1 MFYDKQ
7 PKEQQDNYKAMLA
20 LIGSLSNLFADSD
33 KPMLYYRAHEN
44 VFCKYFE
51 AENLS
56 REDCSADAAK
66 GSIGI
71 GLKTWVGRD
80 DQKVAEF
87 GRLRPKYED
96 LRGINLVRAI
106 ASYQNERIGVTK
118 RMHGLQEMIYHVV
131 KRIPGGMEIYE
142 SAFDYVDLENIVLEE
157 DRGNANNIY
166 FSDGKHTYHFS
177 MY

>member
-33 KPMLYYRAHEN
+33 KLMLYYRAHEN

-51 AENLS
+51 ADNLS

-66 GSIGI
+66 GPIGI

-96 LRGINLVRAI
+96 LRGINLVRII
-106 ASYQNERIGVTK
+106 ASY
-118 RMHGLQEMIYHVV
+118 
-131 KRIPGGMEIYE
+131 
-142 SAFDYVDLENIVLEE
+142 
-157 DRGNANNIY
+157 
-166 FSDGKHTYHFS
+166 
-177 MY
+177 